1 MRKFEVLLK
10 DCMGTISENTMR
22 MWGYTVNK

>member
-1 MRKFEVLLK
+1 MKKVEVLFK
-10 DCMGTISENTMR
+10 DCMHKIEENTMR

>member
-10 DCMGTISENTMR
+10 DCMHTVSENTMR
-22 MWGYTVNK
+22 LWGFTVNK